1 MEDKTKKNSR
11 LIVILLIGIAMLTLI
26 GIYSI
31 VISSNASND
40 SHLTMRERVA
50 AISQEP
56 LPNHQ
61 EIEHS
66 LLMTSTELADY
77 LGILIEEHNSLGQ
90 SQIITLSC
98 LL

>member
-1 MEDKTKKNSR
+1 
-11 LIVILLIGIAMLTLI
+11 
-26 GIYSI
+26 
-31 VISSNASND
+31 
-40 SHLTMRERVA
+40 MREQVA

-77 LGILIEEHNSLGQ
+77 LGISIEQHDSIGPESDNNLELPFMTIENKYITQ
-90 SQIITLSC
+90 SQQLMFGY
-98 LL
+98 LVR

>member
-1 MEDKTKKNSR
+1 
-11 LIVILLIGIAMLTLI
+11 MLTLI

-31 VISSNASND
+31 VISSNANSND
-40 SHLTMRERVA
+40 SQLTMREQVA

-77 LGILIEEHNSLGQ
+77 LGLSIEELNSIGPE
-90 SQIITLSC
+90 SEITLSC